1 MDFNHVTKMTIG
13 IKTEM
18 AVTFELSPYNIY
30 GLIPKYR
37 DYYKK

>member
-1 MDFNHVTKMTIG
+1 MDFNVIKMTIG

-30 GLIPKYR
+30 GLCHPQI
-37 DYYKK
+37 